1 MADGSVVIDTKIDT
15 SGVEKG
21 MEDIK
26 NSLKRMSNSVDGL
39 GKNAKSS
46 IEKQVSSLSKMN
58 TQLGKQVDKV
68 NLLQKKLEDISSKK
82 VETEEYKNK
91 LNEATAA
98 AAIKEFNVPLDFKEA
113 TEKVKESYA
122 TYRDGL
128 EIFSREYGIPHK
140 DLYVSYHNYK
150 SELVKTIAPY
160 EGLLENLKS
169 LQCPQYVFSTS
180 SKDIC
185 EKILKHIGLYDFFA
199 GRFYS
204 VEDFDVYKKNES
216 PDVYARLCQTIGVNP
231 QECIFVDDSYSNL
244 DFAKQCG
251 MTTIRIYYGNN
262 SAKDMPFIDS
272 AYKGIEECIAGL
284 KKDYGC

>member
-1 MADGSVVIDTKIDT
+1 MRKTIIWDLD
-15 SGVEKG
+15 
-21 MEDIK
+21 
-26 NSLKRMSNSVDGL
+26 
-39 GKNAKSS
+39 
-46 IEKQVSSLSKMN
+46 N
-58 TQLGKQVDKV
+58 TLYF
-68 NLLQKKLEDISSKK
+68 
-82 VETEEYKNK
+82 ETEEYKNK

-185 EKILKHIGLYDFFA
+185 EK
-199 GRFYS
+199 
-204 VEDFDVYKKNES
+204 KNES

>member
-1 MADGSVVIDTKIDT
+1 M
-15 SGVEKG
+15 
-21 MEDIK
+21 
-26 NSLKRMSNSVDGL
+26 
-39 GKNAKSS
+39 
-46 IEKQVSSLSKMN
+46 
-58 TQLGKQVDKV
+58 
-68 NLLQKKLEDISSKK
+68 
-82 VETEEYKNK
+82 
-91 LNEATAA
+91 
-98 AAIKEFNVPLDFKEA
+98 
-113 TEKVKESYA
+113 
-122 TYRDGL
+122 
-128 EIFSREYGIPHK
+128 
-140 DLYVSYHNYK
+140 
-150 SELVKTIAPY
+150 
-160 EGLLENLKS
+160 LENLKS

-180 SKDIC
+180 SNDIC
-185 EKILKHIGLYDFFA
+185 ENILKHIGLYDFFA

>member
-1 MADGSVVIDTKIDT
+1 MRKTIIWDLD
-15 SGVEKG
+15 
-21 MEDIK
+21 
-26 NSLKRMSNSVDGL
+26 
-39 GKNAKSS
+39 
-46 IEKQVSSLSKMN
+46 N
-58 TQLGKQVDKV
+58 TLYF
-68 NLLQKKLEDISSKK
+68 
-82 VETEEYKNK
+82 ETEEYKNK

-251 MTTIRIYYGNN
+251 MTVSDYILSCAYNFKPKARLTKEEAVLLQNLDDCRSDLVKYTSALHGMSTKQRMVMFNQIPFMVGWLKELGNVAESVCQFLN
-262 SAKDMPFIDS
+262 AVKEKNKIPSNPKS
-272 AYKGIEECIAGL
+272 EEE
-284 KKDYGC
+284 